1 MRRILIL
8 LFAMIPCAMAQD
20 TDDGSM
26 VLTLEQRMA
35 IVKKFVDMQTQID
48 DLESKLRQERER
60 SLCT

>member
-1 MRRILIL
+1 
-8 LFAMIPCAMAQD
+8 MAQD

-26 VLTLEQRMA
+26 VLTLEQLMA